1 MYRFLMLLCP
11 DGRGSL
17 ITVTTLIYESPNLEL
32 DPQGASIKALV
43 LAVVVSLITVTAYT
57 IGLWR

>member
-11 DGRGSL
+11 DNRGPL

-32 DPQGASIKALV
+32 GPQGASIKALV